1 MFAMADVL
9 TRFILWVQDH
19 WYCKNKTSFLKT
31 CWNNFFSRLIDQDT
45 LTLNGGQCGRYPV
58 VPLLSQMSGIGTS
71 MTIAFHQAGKWALGE
86 LFVPGLSCL
95 VLTLAGSKLAQMTN
109 TEALYY
115 SAKITFGRAKDRI
128 PSSVPP
134 SSQPCSPARKTFKY
148 VLGVSGWA
156 L

>member
-1 MFAMADVL
+1 M
-9 TRFILWVQDH
+9 
-19 WYCKNKTSFLKT
+19 
-31 CWNNFFSRLIDQDT
+31 
-45 LTLNGGQCGRYPV
+45 
-58 VPLLSQMSGIGTS
+58 
-71 MTIAFHQAGKWALGE
+71 
-86 LFVPGLSCL
+86 PGLGCL
-95 VLTLAGSKLAQMTN
+95 VFTLAGSKLVQTAN

-128 PSSVPP
+128 PSSVPT